1 MSRNT
6 ETLLQVTGI
15 FLGLGAVGT
24 LLASGWYV
32 VTQKEPL
39 DRDAISVFAKIFF
52 GIGAVGI
59 LAYLFVKYL

>member
-1 MSRNT
+1 MSRDT
-6 ETLLQVTGI
+6 ETFLQLVGI
-15 FLGLGAVGT
+15 FLGLGTVGT

-39 DRDAISVFAKIFF
+39 DRDAVLVFAKIFF

-59 LAYLFVKYL
+59 LAYLFLKYL